1 MIFRQLFDAK
11 TSTYTYL
18 VGDESTRQAVLI
30 DPVLEQVDR
39 DLDLIRELGLELIY
53 TLDTHVHADHVTAAA
68 ALRDRSAAKSVA
80 SGRGAAC
87 ADVHVSHGDVLRIG
101 DLSVTVLETPG
112 HTDDSVS
119 FRVDDRVFTGDA
131 LLIRGCGR
139 TDFQNGDPQALYS
152 SITGVL
158 FPLPDETLVY
168 PGHDYSGHTVST
180 IGEEKRW
187 NRRIAGKDER
197 EFVALMSRLDLP
209 APRNIAT
216 AVPANRACGRA
227 AAAVGS

>member
-18 VGDESTRQAVLI
+18 VGDESTRRAVLI

-39 DLDLIRELGLELIY
+39 DLDLIRELDLVLTY

-68 ALRDRSAAKSVA
+68 ALRDRSAAKSIA
-80 SGRGAAC
+80 SVRGAGC
-87 ADVHVSHGDVLRIG
+87 ADIHVSHGDVLRIG
-101 DLSVTVLETPG
+101 NLSIAVLETPG
-112 HTDDSVS
+112 HTDDSLS

-152 SITGVL
+152 SITDVL
-158 FPLPDETLVY
+158 FALPDETLVY
-168 PGHDYSGHTVST
+168 PGHDYNGHAVST

-187 NRRIAGKDER
+187 NRRIAGRDER
-197 EFVALMSRLDLP
+197 DFVALMSTLDLP
-209 APRNIAT
+209 APRNIAA
-216 AVPANRACGRA
+216 AVPANLACGRLPGA
-227 AAAVGS
+227 ASS